1 MDKKNGIINVSVSII
16 FKIAILITN
25 ILARRYLICYLGNEI
40 NGLNS
45 LYIAILDFLSVAE
58 LGAGVAITFC
68 MYKPIVERDINKVSA
83 LYGLFTRLY
92 FVIGGIILI
101 GGCALMPALPF
112 IAKDY
117 QSIDVN
123 LYLTFGLMLISVVLS
138 YAFSSKTSLI
148 NLLRF
153 LPSP

>member
-58 LGAGVAITFC
+58 LGAGVAITFFI
-68 MYKPIVERDINKVSA
+68 YKPIVDIYINKV
-83 LYGLFTRLY
+83 
-92 FVIGGIILI
+92 
-101 GGCALMPALPF
+101 
-112 IAKDY
+112 
-117 QSIDVN
+117 
-123 LYLTFGLMLISVVLS
+123 
-138 YAFSSKTSLI
+138 
-148 NLLRF
+148 
-153 LPSP
+153 